1 MSPAPAPL
9 RPAAILPSLMTT
21 GNLLCGFLSL
31 VMASQEAYLPAAAL
45 IFLGLL
51 FDTLDGQIARWLG
64 IATDFGIEYDSLAD
78 VITFGVA
85 PAFLW
90 GRLVLTPWGRAGWLS
105 GFLFVVGAALRLAR
119 FNIQSNTGN
128 QPTGYFLGL
137 PAPGAAGTLA
147 GLSLLA
153 AKVSLPA
160 TVWTRWIT
168 ILLPPALAALMIS
181 TIPYRHFKHL
191 PRDAFHLSWFVGG
204 FAAFVALILIAP
216 QWTLAVTFG
225 GYALS
230 GPLGLLLPKRRPTD
244 EET

>member
-1 MSPAPAPL
+1 MNAEPAPR
-9 RPAAILPSLMTT
+9 RPPAMLPSLMTT
-21 GNLLCGFLSL
+21 GNLLCGFSAL
-31 VMASQEAYLPAAAL
+31 VMASQGAYRPAAAL
-45 IFLGLL
+45 IFLGMV
-51 FDTLDGQIARWLG
+51 FDSLDGQIARWLG

-119 FNIQSNTGN
+119 FNLQSNNGS
-128 QPTGYFLGL
+128 QPTGHFLGL
-137 PAPGAAGTLA
+137 PSPGAAGALA
-147 GLSLLA
+147 GLSLFA
-153 AKVSLPA
+153 AKTPLLA
-160 TVWTRWIT
+160 TVWIRWSAL
-168 ILLPPALAALMIS
+168 LLPPLLAALMIS

-191 PRDAFHLSWFVGG
+191 PHDTFRTSWFIGG
-204 FAAFVALILIAP
+204 FAAFVALILAAP

-230 GPLGLLLPKRRPTD
+230 GPLGLLLPKQRLTN